1 MSRRVNKERT
11 RRRLLDGV
19 IKVVYRHGRGALTTG
34 RVAQVAGVAQPTF
47 YVHFS
52 SMDEALEQAS
62 DWIAGEL
69 GPALTP
75 SPALVDEDAE
85 AALSTALG
93 ACTRALTRDRKVAEV
108 FLRNR
113 RDPTSPMGLR
123 WMALTEGLRDG
134 IEALVLQV
142 RPDQSATDA
151 RIHAEIL
158 VSAVWG
164 LVEAFADRRIT
175 DLDRAVNLAVGS
187 ILAGIE
193 GSTSVANAAA

>member
-47 YVHFS
+47 YVHFN

-75 SPALVDEDAE
+75 SPAVEGEDAAE
-85 AALSTALG
+85 ALCAALG
-93 ACTRALTRDRKVAEV
+93 ACTRALTRDRKLAEV

-134 IEALVLQV
+134 IEVLVLQV
-142 RPDQSATDA
+142 CPEQNAADA
-151 RIHAEIL
+151 RIHAELL

-175 DLDRAVNLAVGS
+175 DLDRAVRLAAASVS
-187 ILAGIE
+187 AGIE
-193 GSTSVANAAA
+193 GSASVADAAA